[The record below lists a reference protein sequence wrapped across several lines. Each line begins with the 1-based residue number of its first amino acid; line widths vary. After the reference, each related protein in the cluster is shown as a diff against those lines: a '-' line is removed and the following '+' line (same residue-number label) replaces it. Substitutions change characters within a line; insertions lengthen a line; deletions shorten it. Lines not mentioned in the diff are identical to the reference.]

1 MGAVVGL
8 SMSKV
13 KSRGADSNLR
23 LANYECAVWG
33 CWALLGFAK
42 PACLKGF
49 QFCRLPTIAEYCVR
63 VRVKLESSG
72 VSFPCAHEPTSP
84 RFRRCASIPPAN
96 RLDPRRSA
104 PSDRAVHM
112 PRRGSQPDRTAGK
125 RARRQR
131 NRLRLCHRRRTHNDP
146 VNPRKCQL
154 RGRCL
159 SRNPHFC
166 QDLVGALH

>member
-63 VRVKLESSG
+63 VRVKLGSSG

-84 RFRRCASIPPAN
+84 RFRRWASIPPAN
-96 RLDPRRSA
+96 RLDPRRLA
-104 PSDRAVHM
+104 ILCPVRVLRLDRFVPLTLQERSHL
-112 PRRGSQPDRTAGK
+112 PERGIVLDVENDEVVLRRGGTRTA
-125 RARRQR
+125 A
-131 NRLRLCHRRRTHNDP
+131 
-146 VNPRKCQL
+146 
-154 RGRCL
+154 
-159 SRNPHFC
+159 
-166 QDLVGALH
+166 LVVREL